1 MDNRHTTGIF
11 LIILSVILFLSTF
24 SLASKLSEAT
34 HLSCP
39 AEPSEC
45 PFEGA
50 FIINTEGY
58 IGFGAA
64 IIVGL
69 VGVYLLMISKEGM
82 KPQKIKSKKLA
93 DLKKDEK
100 DILKIV
106 SDSEGAIFQGE
117 LVEKS
122 GMSKVKVTRILDR
135 LEGKGFV
142 ERKRRGMSN
151 VVLLK
156 HS

>member
-1 MDNRHTTGIF
+1 M
-11 LIILSVILFLSTF
+11 S
-24 SLASKLSEAT
+24 
-34 HLSCP
+34 
-39 AEPSEC
+39 
-45 PFEGA
+45 
-50 FIINTEGY
+50 TEGY
-58 IGFGAA
+58 ISFGAT

-69 VGVYLLMISKEGM
+69 VGVYLLISSRESI
-82 KPQKIKSKKLA
+82 KPKKIKSKKIA
-93 DLKKDEK
+93 GLKKDEK

-106 SDSEGAIFQGE
+106 SDSEGAIFQSE